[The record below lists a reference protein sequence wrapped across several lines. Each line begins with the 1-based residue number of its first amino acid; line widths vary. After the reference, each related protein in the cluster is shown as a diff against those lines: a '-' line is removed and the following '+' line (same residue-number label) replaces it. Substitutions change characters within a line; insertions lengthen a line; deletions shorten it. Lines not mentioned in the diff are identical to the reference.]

1 MDKPIKIEIPPE
13 LLPYLSDDPEKEIKI
28 LLVFELYREKK
39 ITIRQ
44 AADILQISY
53 REMEDLLAKNE
64 VYLDFGKS
72 ELEEEFQYGFSS
84 K

>member
-1 MDKPIKIEIPPE
+1 MDKPIKVEIPHA

-39 ITIRQ
+39 VTIRQ

-53 REMEDLLAKNE
+53 REMEDLFAKNE

-72 ELEEEFQYGFSS
+72 ELNEEFQYGFGSE
-84 K
+84 